1 MAENNNNQTNSGF
14 TSNIGEENSLGF
26 GTPPNGGPGFTP
38 PQPEPE
44 KQGGIIGLSD
54 NENKDPNEIV
64 VTVSDPVPVVVL
76 FGAATS
82 GKTMALIRLTQYLE
96 KQGYQVVPDKIFR
109 PSYDTHYKKMCNEY
123 IKLCHSKYAPSGNE
137 AISFM
142 LVKVLDRIGR
152 PICQLLEAPGEHYF
166 DEKDPKKP
174 FPTYITNIMNLRN
187 KRVWMFLVEQNGFNE
202 DDEDQNG
209 IKVAAKQRNM
219 TDQEMR
225 DMYVQRII
233 NMPANLRRDKTIFTC
248 HKVDKSQQVFLGNGR
263 PNKSQIFKNIKNQ
276 YPGIFTPF
284 VNKNPI
290 TRLFRKYN
298 FQFVPFS
305 AGAFTKT
312 DSGKQV
318 YTPGEDIYPK
328 LLWKAILKTVKG

>member
-14 TSNIGEENSLGF
+14 TSNIGEENSIGF

-54 NENKDPNEIV
+54 NEIKDPNEIV
-64 VTVSDPVPVVVL
+64 VTVSDPAPVVVL
-76 FGAATS
+76 FGARTS

-96 KQGYQVVPDKIFR
+96 KIGYQVVPNKTFR
-109 PSYDTHYKKMCNEY
+109 PAYDNHYERICKEY
-123 IKLCHSKYAPSGNE
+123 PKLCHSKYAPDGNNV
-137 AISFM
+137 ISFM
-142 LVKVLDRIGR
+142 LVKVLDKIGR

-166 DEKDPKKP
+166 DPNDPQKQ
-174 FPTYITNIMNLRN
+174 FPTYITNIMQLSN
-187 KRVWMFLVEQNGFNE
+187 KRVWMFIVEQDWGS
-202 DDEDQNG
+202 DQ
-209 IKVAAKQRNM
+209 V
-219 TDQEMR
+219 MR
-225 DMYVQRII
+225 DMYVQRIN
-233 NMPANLRRDKTIFTC
+233 NMPANLRRDKIIFTC
-248 HKVDKSQQVFLGNGR
+248 HKVDEHPQVFLGNGM
-263 PNKSQIFKNIKNQ
+263 PNKNQIFKNIKND

-284 VNKNPI
+284 ENRNPI

-305 AGAFTKT
+305 AGAFTPT

-318 YTPGEDIYPK
+318 YTPGQDIYPK